1 MVRSKLLLK
10 PENLELK
17 HFYSGYIPSFKVNA
31 LNIKEMIAEK
41 VCATADRYAP
51 RDYFDLYNIIK
62 LKLPVSISLVRK
74 KFKANNEKFE
84 PGNIFKNTNRIFNA
98 WEEDL
103 LPLTSTKLPF
113 AEVIGVIRG
122 FLIIKLV
129 QGRKR
134 KPASGVSSL
143 VELLWQLSR
152 RGRKPLP
159 AMPEIYALILVFY
172 CLFSDSLRE
181 FSKVAGKTRVF

>member
-10 PENLELK
+10 PESLELK

-74 KFKANNEKFE
+74 SSRQTMKSLS
-84 PGNIFKNTNRIFNA
+84 PVIYSRIQTGYSMLGKKTCFRLQA
-98 WEEDL
+98 Q
-103 LPLTSTKLPF
+103 SC
-113 AEVIGVIRG
+113 
-122 FLIIKLV
+122 
-129 QGRKR
+129 
-134 KPASGVSSL
+134 
-143 VELLWQLSR
+143 LSQ
-152 RGRKPLP
+152 K
-159 AMPEIYALILVFY
+159 
-172 CLFSDSLRE
+172 
-181 FSKVAGKTRVF
+181 

>member
-1 MVRSKLLLK
+1 
-10 PENLELK
+10 
-17 HFYSGYIPSFKVNA
+17 
-31 LNIKEMIAEK
+31 
-41 VCATADRYAP
+41 
-51 RDYFDLYNIIK
+51 
-62 LKLPVSISLVRK
+62 
-74 KFKANNEKFE
+74 
-84 PGNIFKNTNRIFNA
+84 
-98 WEEDL
+98 
-103 LPLTSTKLPF
+103 
-113 AEVIGVIRG
+113 
-122 FLIIKLV
+122 LV